1 MKSLSVIENLVGFE
15 TVSRDSNLPLIDF
28 VQNFLYDHGV
38 DSRRVPSADGRKS
51 NLIATVGPL
60 ESGGVVLSGHTDV
73 VPVDGQDWSRDPY
86 SFHRRGER
94 WYGRGSCDMKGFI
107 GIALSLVPQMSNLRR
122 PIHFALSY
130 DEEVGCLGAPD
141 MIEVIREELPDPAGV
156 IVGEPTSMAAVTAH
170 KGIVGLQTTVRGYE
184 AHSSQTHRGVSA
196 VMTAARLV
204 SHLEQL
210 AHGLYEKTPPDN
222 GFEPHATSVHVG
234 VIHGGTAL
242 NIISGECQ
250 FTWDIRNIPG
260 DDPQALIDH
269 FEDFCRDEVLPGMRA
284 RHQACSIK
292 TEVLACAPAFD
303 DSNSSILGLVQA
315 LSGRNETYKVAYGT
329 EAGQYQGAGFPTVLC
344 GPGSIDQAHQP
355 DEYIEASEVE
365 AGERFLQAL
374 VNELS
379 S

>member
-1 MKSLSVIENLVGFE
+1 MESLCVIEELIGYE

-51 NLIATVGPL
+51 NLVATVGP
-60 ESGGVVLSGHTDV
+60 EVSGGIVLSGHTDV
-73 VPVDGQDWSRDPY
+73 VPVDGQDWSSDPFALNRRDD
-86 SFHRRGER
+86 R

-107 GIALSLVPQMSNLRR
+107 GIALSLVPQMNALRK

-141 MIEVIREELPDPAGV
+141 MIEVIRDELPEPMGV
-156 IVGEPTSMAAVTAH
+156 IVGEPTGMAAVTAH
-170 KGIVGLQTTVRGYE
+170 KGIVGLRTTVRGYE

-204 SHLEQL
+204 GHLERVADDL
-210 AHGLYEKTPPDN
+210 AVSTPADN

-242 NIISGECQ
+242 NIISGQCE

-260 DDPQALIDH
+260 DDPQLLIDS
-269 FEDFCRDEVLPGMRA
+269 FEAFCKREVLPGM
-284 RHQACSIK
+284 
-292 TEVLACAPAFD
+292 
-303 DSNSSILGLVQA
+303 
-315 LSGRNETYKVAYGT
+315 
-329 EAGQYQGAGFPTVLC
+329 AGP
-344 GPGSIDQAHQP
+344 S
-355 DEYIEASEVE
+355 
-365 AGERFLQAL
+365 
-374 VNELS
+374 
-379 S
+379 

>member
-1 MKSLSVIENLVGFE
+1 MESLSVIEELIGFE

-28 VQNFLYDHGV
+28 VQNFLYDQGV

-51 NLIATVGPL
+51 NLVATVGP
-60 ESGGVVLSGHTDV
+60 EVSGGIVLSGHTDV
-73 VPVDGQDWSRDPY
+73 VPVDGQDWSSDPFAF
-86 SFHRRGER
+86 SQRSDR

-107 GIALSLVPQMSNLRR
+107 GIALSLVPQMKALRK
-122 PIHFALSY
+122 PVHFALSY

-141 MIEVIREELPDPAGV
+141 MIKVIRDELPEPMGV
-156 IVGEPTSMAAVTAH
+156 IVGEPTGMAAVTAH
-170 KGIVGLQTTVRGYE
+170 KGIVGLRTTVRGYE

-204 SHLEQL
+204 SHLERVAGDL
-210 AHGLYEKTPPDN
+210 AASTPADN

-242 NIISGECQ
+242 NIISGQCE

-260 DDPQALIDH
+260 DDPQVLIDN
-269 FEDFCRDEVLPGMRA
+269 FEAFCKREVLPGMRA
-284 RHQACSIK
+284 RHEACSIN
-292 TEVLACAPAFD
+292 TDILACCPAFD
-303 DSNSSILGLVQA
+303 DADSSILGLVQS
-315 LSGRNETYKVAYGT
+315 LSGRIDSYKVAYT
-329 EAGQYQGAGFPTVLC
+329 AEAGQYQGAGFPTVLC

-355 DEYIEASEVE
+355 DEYIEASEVQ
-365 AGERFLQAL
+365 AGERFLRTL
-374 VNELS
+374 VTELS

>member
-1 MKSLSVIENLVGFE
+1 MKSLSVIENLIGFE

-73 VPVDGQDWSRDPY
+73 VPVDGQDWSRDPFA
-86 SFHRRGER
+86 FHRRGER

-107 GIALSLVPQMSNLRR
+107 GIALSLVPQMNHLRR

-170 KGIVGLQTTVRGYE
+170 KGLVGLRTTVRGYE

-210 AHGLYEKTPPDN
+210 AHGLSEKTPPDN
-222 GFEPHATSVHVG
+222 GFEPHATSIHVG

-269 FEDFCRDEVLPGMRA
+269 FEDFCRHEVLPGMRA
-284 RHQACSIK
+284 RHQACSIE
-292 TEVLACAPAFD
+292 TEMLACAPAFD
-303 DSNSSILGLVQA
+303 DSDSSILGLVQS

-344 GPGSIDQAHQP
+344 GPGSIDQAHQT

>member
-1 MKSLSVIENLVGFE
+1 
-15 TVSRDSNLPLIDF
+15 
-28 VQNFLYDHGV
+28 
-38 DSRRVPSADGRKS
+38 
-51 NLIATVGPL
+51 
-60 ESGGVVLSGHTDV
+60 
-73 VPVDGQDWSRDPY
+73 
-86 SFHRRGER
+86 
-94 WYGRGSCDMKGFI
+94 
-107 GIALSLVPQMSNLRR
+107 
-122 PIHFALSY
+122 
-130 DEEVGCLGAPD
+130 
-141 MIEVIREELPDPAGV
+141 MIEVIRQELPEPAGV

-170 KGIVGLQTTVRGYE
+170 KGIVGLRTTVRGYE

-204 SHLEQL
+204 SHLEQV
-210 AHGLYEKTPPDN
+210 AHQLSEETPADN
-222 GFEPHATSVHVG
+222 GFAPHATSVHVG

-250 FTWDIRNIPG
+250 FTWDIRNIPD
-260 DDPQALIDH
+260 DDPQDLIDN
-269 FEDFCRDEVLPGMRA
+269 FEDFCRQEVLPGMRA
-284 RHQACSIK
+284 RHQGCSID
-292 TEVLACAPAFD
+292 TEVLARAPAFD
-303 DSNSSILGLVQA
+303 DSNSSILGLVQS
-315 LSGRNETYKVAYGT
+315 LSGRSETYKVAYGT